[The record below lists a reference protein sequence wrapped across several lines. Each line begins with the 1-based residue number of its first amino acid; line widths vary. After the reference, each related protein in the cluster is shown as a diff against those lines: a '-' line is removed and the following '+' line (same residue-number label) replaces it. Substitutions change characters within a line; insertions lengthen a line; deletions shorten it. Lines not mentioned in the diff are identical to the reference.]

1 MRCPVSV
8 QAGLRG
14 EEAGTTLSK
23 RRQVRRGEASE
34 ALPVGFFFFLPS
46 ARVSV

>member
-23 RRQVRRGEASE
+23 RRQARRGE